1 MAEGLIT
8 MVACEPDYHNPVKVI
23 RWRDGTG
30 QSRSFKGLSAFLAAS
45 GWTLADCLADAT
57 FAGAAA
63 KNFGIPPMHGVS
75 PAIGAGNAE
84 VARYYND
91 LFQAKYGLS
100 IAVDADGHARPDA
113 NDRVDIGAYQARP
126 DKGDGAM
133 QWILDYWEVN
143 GKDAGRANPLTIE
156 IDGDVAI
163 VAKAVQS
170 FSIDAG
176 VVPSGAGTV
185 TVTPQKSCYLSGETV
200 TITFTAAAPST

>member
-84 VARYYND
+84 AARYYND

-126 DKGDGAM
+126 DAGDQSM
-133 QWILDYWEVN
+133 QWILGHWEVN
-143 GKDAGRANPLTIE
+143 GEDAGSQNPLTLE
-156 IDGDVAI
+156 IDGDITI
-163 VAKAVQS
+163 VAHAAQG
-170 FSIDAG
+170 FSVEAS
-176 VVPSGAGTV
+176 VLPSDAGTV
-185 TVTPQKSCYLSGETV
+185 TVSPQKPVYLAGETV
-200 TITFTAAAPST
+200 TLTFTPPGPND